1 MYKNIQYCIMC
12 KCLWCGKEFDK
23 SNLPNRVMYCSDN
36 CRIEALREQKRVYQR
51 KRRKRI
57 REGTLIVKDT
67 EKQVLGTTYLSKNR
81 HKDFKREYR
90 ALQNELKRL
99 HLNN

>member
-1 MYKNIQYCIMC
+1 MKLF
-12 KCLWCGKEFDK
+12 KCCWCGKEFDK
-23 SNLPNRVMYCSDN
+23 SNLHNKVMYCSN
-36 CRIEALREQKRVYQR
+36 KCRTEAIKEQKRVYQR
-51 KRRKRI
+51 KRRKQI

-90 ALQNELKRL
+90 ALERELKRL